1 MISVCLATYNG
12 ERFIQRQLETIIEQ
26 LGEDDEI
33 IISDDGST
41 DDTLRIIEGLH
52 SPLIHVYIN
61 NGEHGYTPNFENA
74 LRYAHGEYIF
84 LSDQDDVWLPRKL
97 EICMNALKTCD
108 FVVSDA
114 LIIDADGN
122 KIFPSFFDKR
132 RHFQGF
138 WGNMLTMGYIGC
150 CMAFRRKLLERV
162 LPFPSDHRLCTHDNW
177 ILLIALGYY
186 KVKILDEKLVGYRR
200 HGRNASVGQNTAS
213 ASTYFRLKYRAYLLV
228 HLIGRM
234 FVGYGN
240 KR

>member
-108 FVVSDA
+108 FVVSD
-114 LIIDADGN
+114 
-122 KIFPSFFDKR
+122 P
-132 RHFQGF
+132 
-138 WGNMLTMGYIGC
+138 
-150 CMAFRRKLLERV
+150 
-162 LPFPSDHRLCTHDNW
+162 
-177 ILLIALGYY
+177 
-186 KVKILDEKLVGYRR
+186 
-200 HGRNASVGQNTAS
+200 
-213 ASTYFRLKYRAYLLV
+213 
-228 HLIGRM
+228 
-234 FVGYGN
+234 
-240 KR
+240 